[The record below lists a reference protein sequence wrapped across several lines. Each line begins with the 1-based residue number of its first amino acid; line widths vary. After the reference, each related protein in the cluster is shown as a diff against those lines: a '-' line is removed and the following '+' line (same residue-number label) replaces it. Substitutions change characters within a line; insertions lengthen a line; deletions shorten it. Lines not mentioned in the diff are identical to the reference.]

1 MAYQDGETR
10 VVNGVT
16 YQRQGG
22 VWRKQGALD
31 QSGNPIRF
39 RGVQTPKGAANTVEA
54 QNNAAASIYAPRQAE
69 VGIEN
74 TQSTITDRA
83 QDNAREE
90 TRLDADLLSRGLRR
104 GANGL
109 EQIPGWQPAPSADVA
124 ARRQGEEKRAGTIRT
139 LLDETRGLYEK
150 NIKGQ
155 PASRLFGLTE
165 FIDRLPANQ
174 EFSASA
180 ANILP
185 LIRPLVA
192 QTAKEGDSDKEMEIF
207 MSYIPTNDDNDQT
220 IERKFKSLEILIDG
234 MIGGKSPSQVVS
246 GGGSKADPIKQG
258 LAKLEQR
265 LSEVLPNYPKSQQ
278 DAIRKDAYR
287 RFNADPRIVNLKN
300 APRKGASGWKIE
312 RIGD

>member
-90 TRLDADLLSRGLRR
+90 TRLDADLLAKGLRR

-109 EQIPGWQPAPSADVA
+109 EQIPGWRPPAEDKGRLDRLNAAAAQLRRVQSLYQSGVGKTKGVFGALDYLPTPGNKQFDTAGAGLAEAGLAAFRVPGVGSQSDRELKAFVEANRPSSSDYDA
-124 ARRQGEEKRAGTIRT
+124 QIEEKLRNLDTRLGQAYSGAGVPYT
-139 LLDETRGLYEK
+139 
-150 NIKGQ
+150 
-155 PASRLFGLTE
+155 S
-165 FIDRLPANQ
+165 
-174 EFSASA
+174 
-180 ANILP
+180 
-185 LIRPLVA
+185 
-192 QTAKEGDSDKEMEIF
+192 IF
-207 MSYIPTNDDNDQT
+207 
-220 IERKFKSLEILIDG
+220 
-234 MIGGKSPSQVVS
+234 
-246 GGGSKADPIKQG
+246 KQ
-258 LAKLEQR
+258 KQ
-265 LSEVLPNYPKSQQ
+265 S
-278 DAIRKDAYR
+278 
-287 RFNADPRIVNLKN
+287 LKN
-300 APRKGASGWKIE
+300 APRKGAAGWKIE